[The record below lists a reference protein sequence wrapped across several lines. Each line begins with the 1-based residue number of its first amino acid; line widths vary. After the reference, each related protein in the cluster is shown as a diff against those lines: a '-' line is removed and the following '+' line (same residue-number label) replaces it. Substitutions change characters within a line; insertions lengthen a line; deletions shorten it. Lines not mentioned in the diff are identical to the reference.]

1 MLQAGCRSQPCM
13 SRQATF
19 VLTIKP
25 QTQLELRQGSYTR
38 EFAMAESI
46 TKDKS
51 VAREFTALSFL
62 WRFAASLLLVLA
74 TYNPS
79 GYSFFHWVSNSANL
93 GAQQFVVG
101 VVILIGWVILLAA
114 TKRSL
119 DTLGMVLGVA
129 LLAGLVWLLI
139 EFGVL
144 SLESVSTFTWVVL
157 VCIAALLAVGL
168 CWSHIWRRLTGQFE
182 VDDD

>member
-1 MLQAGCRSQPCM
+1 MSEQAAQ
-13 SRQATF
+13 
-19 VLTIKP
+19 K
-25 QTQLELRQGSYTR
+25 
-38 EFAMAESI
+38 
-46 TKDKS
+46 KS

-62 WRFAASLLLVLA
+62 WRLGASLVLVLA

-79 GYSFFHWVSNSANL
+79 GYSLFHWVANAESL
-93 GAQQFVVG
+93 GAEHFVVG
-101 VVILIGWVILLAA
+101 VIVAIGWVILIAA

-119 DTLGMVLGVA
+119 NTLGMVLGIV

-139 EFGVL
+139 DVGVL
-144 SLESVSTFTWVVL
+144 SLESASAITWVVL
-157 VCIAALLAVGL
+157 VCIAVLLAVGL